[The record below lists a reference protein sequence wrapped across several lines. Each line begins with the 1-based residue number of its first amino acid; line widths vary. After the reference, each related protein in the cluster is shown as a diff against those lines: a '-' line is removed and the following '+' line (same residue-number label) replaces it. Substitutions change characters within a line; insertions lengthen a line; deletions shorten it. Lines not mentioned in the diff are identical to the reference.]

1 MDGLPT
7 APVANADM
15 AANRSSGGSGN
26 GSDAGASSSSAS
38 AAVLPSL
45 SSQLRAIFEENGQWR
60 PNGTAGVL
68 HFLRR
73 RIATL
78 RSPPSDSDAQSSSS
92 TGFGGTAAERAAMC
106 AQLEEVMA
114 LWAAQNSDIRGW
126 DIIETDFDAEGSG
139 LSEQDFQEALAVAA
153 AGAHATPAAQ

>member
-1 MDGLPT
+1 MEGLPT
-7 APVANADM
+7 APVANANM
-15 AANRSSGGSGN
+15 AANYSSGGSGN
-26 GSDAGASSSSAS
+26 GSDAGASSSSA

-78 RSPPSDSDAQSSSS
+78 RSPSSDSGAQSSSS

-139 LSEQDFQEALAVAA
+139 LSEQEFQEALAVAA
-153 AGAHATPAAQ
+153 AGEHATTAAQ

>member
-1 MDGLPT
+1 MEGLPT
-7 APVANADM
+7 PPVADADM
-15 AANRSSGGSGN
+15 AANHSSGN
-26 GSDAGASSSSAS
+26 GSDAGASSSSVAP
-38 AAVLPSL
+38 LPSL

-78 RSPPSDSDAQSSSS
+78 RSPSSDSGAQSSSS

-114 LWAAQNSDIRGW
+114 LWAAQNSDICGW
-126 DIIETDFDAEGSG
+126 DIIETDFNAEGSG
-139 LSEQDFQEALAVAA
+139 LSEQEFQEALAVAA
-153 AGAHATPAAQ
+153 AGEHATTAAQ